1 MLSQW
6 VVFSAF
12 WGKLLFMNR
21 NNYFSATYDE
31 ARERFLAAA
40 HQQGADVTHHKHPT
54 ARGPQ
59 GTPLYLDTAWVGP
72 QDAQAVL
79 VNTSGTHGAEGF
91 GGSAAQ
97 LAWLCERGQS
107 SLPPGVA
114 MLMVHAVNPYG
125 FAWGLRGTEGNVDLN
140 RNWLDFSTPLPENV
154 LYEQIHPFLCP
165 AEIKPSTVNRLMEE
179 GTRLIATHGRWA
191 LEDAISRGQY
201 THPDGFH
208 YGGTGPDWSSTILQ
222 KIFKKE
228 LKDVRHI
235 GFIDWHTGPVGDG
248 ELIYLCFSSPQSG
261 QWQEAQRWWGAD
273 ALDPAKVDRLWGS
286 KRPSRVGIM
295 YWGLEKLVEPDGQLV
310 GGIVEFRSAQPKSN
324 SVDALKISMLERW
337 LRFEGGF
344 DAPEAAH
351 YFALL
356 QNEYAPCR
364 ASWRQAV
371 LKNSLAA
378 YDRTL
383 KGLASWDFAHAAD

>member
-1 MLSQW
+1 MD
-6 VVFSAF
+6 
-12 WGKLLFMNR
+12 R
-21 NNYFSATYDE
+21 NSYFSATYDE

-40 HQQGADVTHHKHPT
+40 QQQDASVVHHQHPT

-59 GTPLYLDTAWVGP
+59 DQSLYLDTAWIGP
-72 QDAQAVL
+72 PNAQTVL

-91 GGSAAQ
+91 AGSAAQ
-97 LAWLCERGQS
+97 LAWLNERGRS

-114 MLMVHAVNPYG
+114 MLMIHAVNPYG
-125 FAWGLRGTEGNVDLN
+125 FAWGLRGTHDNIDLN
-140 RNWLDFSTPLPENV
+140 RNWLDFSAPPPENE

-165 AEIKPSTVNRLMEE
+165 REIKPSTVNQLMEE
-179 GTRLIATHGRWA
+179 GARMIAKHGRWA

-208 YGGTGPDWSSTILQ
+208 YGGARADWSSSILQ
-222 KIFKKE
+222 DIFQND
-228 LKDVRHI
+228 LSHIPHI
-235 GFIDWHTGPVGDG
+235 GFIDWHTGPVGNG
-248 ELIYLCFSSPQSG
+248 ELIYLCFSSPKSR
-261 QWQEAQRWWGAD
+261 QWQEAQRWWGSD

-295 YWGLEKLVEPDGQLV
+295 YWGLEKLVEPAGQLV

-351 YFALL
+351 YLALL
-356 QNEYAPCR
+356 QNEYAPSR
-364 ASWRQAV
+364 KSWRDTV
-371 LKNSLAA
+371 LQNGLMTYDQTLA
-378 YDRTL
+378 
-383 KGLASWDFAHAAD
+383 GLGSWDLAQAAD

>member
-1 MLSQW
+1 MD
-6 VVFSAF
+6 
-12 WGKLLFMNR
+12 R
-21 NNYFSATYDE
+21 NSYFSATYDE

-40 HQQGADVTHHKHPT
+40 HQQNATVKHHQHPT
-54 ARGPQ
+54 ARGPHGQ
-59 GTPLYLDTAWVGP
+59 PLYLDTVWIGP
-72 QDAQAVL
+72 RDAQAVL

-91 GGSAAQ
+91 AGSAAQ
-97 LAWLCERGQS
+97 LAWLSERGQP

-125 FAWGLRGTEGNVDLN
+125 FAWGLRGTQDNVDLN
-140 RNWLDFSTPLPENV
+140 RNWLDFSAPLPENE

-165 AEIKPSTVNRLMEE
+165 TEIKPSTVNQLMEE
-179 GTRLIATHGRWA
+179 GARLIAKHGRWA

-208 YGGTGPDWSSTILQ
+208 YGGTRSDWSSSILQ
-222 KIFKKE
+222 DIFQND
-228 LKDVRHI
+228 LSNVPHV

-248 ELIYLCFSSPQSG
+248 ELIYLCFSSPKSR

-295 YWGLEKLVEPDGQLV
+295 YWGLEKLVKPDGQLV

-324 SVDALKISMLERW
+324 SIDALKISMLERW

-344 DAPEAAH
+344 EAPEAAH

-356 QNEYAPCR
+356 QNEYAPSR
-364 ASWRQAV
+364 KSWRDTVLQNGLTTYDQA
-371 LKNSLAA
+371 LA
-378 YDRTL
+378 
-383 KGLASWDFAHAAD
+383 GLASWDLAQAAD